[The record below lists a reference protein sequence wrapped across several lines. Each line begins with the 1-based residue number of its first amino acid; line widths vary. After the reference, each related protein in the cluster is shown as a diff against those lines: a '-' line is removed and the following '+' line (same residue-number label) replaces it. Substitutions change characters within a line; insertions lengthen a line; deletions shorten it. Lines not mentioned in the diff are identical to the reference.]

1 MKPPEHEYIFLLHEV
16 AHQMRTLFDQRA
28 RSRGMTR
35 AQWVILKRLGRTPGL
50 SQTDLASILEVEPI
64 TVGRL
69 IDRLE
74 ARGLVERRDDP
85 KDRRTYRLHL
95 TAKAKPILQEIG
107 EHISDIGKLMANG
120 IDKKTLDT
128 IAEGLKNMKANLSA
142 AEGPLRKTAG

>member
-1 MKPPEHEYIFLLHEV
+1 
-16 AHQMRTLFDQRA
+16 MRTLFDQRA

-35 AQWVILKRLGRTPGL
+35 AQWVILKRLDRTPGL

-107 EHISDIGKLMANG
+107 EHISDISKLMANG

-128 IAEGLKNMKANLSA
+128 IAEGLKNMKANLGTT
-142 AEGPLRKTAG
+142 EGPLRKTAG